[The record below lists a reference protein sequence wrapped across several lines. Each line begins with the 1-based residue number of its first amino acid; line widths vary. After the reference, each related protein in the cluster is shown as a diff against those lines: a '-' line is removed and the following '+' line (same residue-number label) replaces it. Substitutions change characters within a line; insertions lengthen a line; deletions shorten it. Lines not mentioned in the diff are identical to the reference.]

1 MQEESKDPE
10 EQPKDP
16 KEEAKDEQMQEENDD
31 DYLPRPVEQEEEPVE
46 PIFVNKAI
54 LNDVAPMNYSIETI
68 LNKVKVMIKSG

>member
-1 MQEESKDPE
+1 
-10 EQPKDP
+10 
-16 KEEAKDEQMQEENDD
+16 MQEENDD

-68 LNKVKVMIKSG
+68 LNRVKVMIKSG